1 MLFAIYPLFFT
12 PPNSPKKNG
21 LFVNPT
27 LTWHDLVNAGVSI
40 QRSRI
45 PPAEAL
51 PFRQVGTDVRAQVE
65 LEHKPLNASWVRKG
79 MDIYIYVPYII

>member
-1 MLFAIYPLFFT
+1 M
-12 PPNSPKKNG
+12 
-21 LFVNPT
+21 
-27 LTWHDLVNAGVSI
+27 
-40 QRSRI
+40 SRI

-79 MDIYIYVPYII
+79 MDIYIDMYIFFHF

>member
-1 MLFAIYPLFFT
+1 M
-12 PPNSPKKNG
+12 
-21 LFVNPT
+21 
-27 LTWHDLVNAGVSI
+27 
-40 QRSRI
+40 SRI

-79 MDIYIYVPYII
+79 MDIYIHIHIFILINIYTLISYNKCYMHKYVDTYMLQI